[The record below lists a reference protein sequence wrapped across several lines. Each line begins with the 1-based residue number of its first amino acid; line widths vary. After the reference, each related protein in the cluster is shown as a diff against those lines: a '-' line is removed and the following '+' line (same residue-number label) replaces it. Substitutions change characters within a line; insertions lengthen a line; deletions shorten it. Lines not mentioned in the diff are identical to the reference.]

1 LRREN
6 RLQGET
12 DKNGGL
18 NRHFYILHLTHFAN
32 WLKFVIIIY
41 KLVIY
46 ILKMAKLLDQ
56 IIQELKKAQKEQN
69 KEKLSTLRMLV
80 SAIKNEEIA
89 KKKRGKL
96 SDEEIQEV
104 ITREVRKHKDSIES
118 YKAGGR
124 SDLVKKE
131 EAELEILK
139 QYLPKQLSL
148 EELTNIIDEVIKIS
162 GATSPADFG
171 KVMGQVMKRVKGK
184 AEGSSVS
191 KMVKEKLV
199 SK

>member
-1 LRREN
+1 
-6 RLQGET
+6 
-12 DKNGGL
+12 
-18 NRHFYILHLTHFAN
+18 
-32 WLKFVIIIY
+32 
-41 KLVIY
+41 
-46 ILKMAKLLDQ
+46 MAKLLDQ
-56 IIQELKKAQKEQN
+56 ITEELKKAQKEQD
-69 KEKLSTLRMLV
+69 KEKLATLRMLV

-104 ITREVRKHKDSIES
+104 ITREVKKHKDSIES

-139 QYLPKQLSL
+139 QYLPKQLSF
-148 EELTNIIDEVIKIS
+148 EEVGHIIDEVIKSS
-162 GATSPADFG
+162 GAMTPADFG
-171 KVMGQVMKRVKGK
+171 KVMGQVMRKVKGK
-184 AEGSSVS
+184 AEGGIVS